1 MIASNSDI
9 LESKFKE
16 LYRPLCLY
24 ALNYTGKYEDAED
37 IVQQL
42 FAELWERETAGK
54 LEIAN
59 VKSYLYT
66 AVKNRGLKFIQ
77 RARAVQPIED
87 AGEVAADENSDEEV
101 LRAER
106 EARLWD
112 WIDELPTER
121 RNIFLMAKQRGMKY
135 KEIAGELGIS
145 VKTVE
150 NQMGK
155 ALQSLRA
162 KVIKIY
168 LFFFGRLE

>member
-1 MIASNSDI
+1 M
-9 LESKFKE
+9 
-16 LYRPLCLY
+16 CLY
-24 ALNYTGKYEDAED
+24 ALNYTGTYEDAED
-37 IVQQL
+37 VVQQL
-42 FAELWERETAGK
+42 FTELWEKDSRGE

-59 VKSYLYT
+59 LKSYLYT
-66 AVKNRGLKFIQ
+66 AVKNRGLKFIR
-77 RARAVQPIED
+77 RARAVQPIEE
-87 AGEVAADENSDEEV
+87 AEGVVADEDGEEEI
-101 LRAER
+101 LRVEQ

-121 RNIFLMAKQRGMKY
+121 RNVFLMAKQRGMKY
-135 KEIAGELGIS
+135 KEIAEELGIS

-162 KVIKIY
+162 RVIKIY

>member
-1 MIASNSDI
+1 M
-9 LESKFKE
+9 
-16 LYRPLCLY
+16 CLY
-24 ALNYTGKYEDAED
+24 ALNYTGTYEDAED
-37 IVQQL
+37 VVQQL
-42 FAELWERETAGK
+42 FTELWEKDSRGE

-59 VKSYLYT
+59 LKSYLYT
-66 AVKNRGLKFIQ
+66 AVKNRGLKFIL
-77 RARAVQPIED
+77 RTRAVQPI
-87 AGEVAADENSDEEV
+87 GEAEEVVADEDGEEEI
-101 LRAER
+101 LRVER

-121 RNIFLMAKQRGMKY
+121 RNVFLMAKQQGMKY
-135 KEIAGELGIS
+135 KEIAEELGIS

>member
-1 MIASNSDI
+1 MSAPNSEI

-24 ALNYTGKYEDAED
+24 ALNYTGMYEDAED
-37 IVQQL
+37 VVQQL
-42 FAELWERETAGK
+42 FTELWEKDSRGE

-59 VKSYLYT
+59 LKSYLYT
-66 AVKNRGLKFIQ
+66 AVKNRGLKFIRRT
-77 RARAVQPIED
+77 RAIQPIEE
-87 AGEVAADENSDEEV
+87 AEEVVADEDGEEEI
-101 LRAER
+101 LRVEQ

-121 RNIFLMAKQRGMKY
+121 RNVFLMAKQRGMKY
-135 KEIAGELGIS
+135 KEIAEELGIS